1 MSSSGASGSVR
12 RERTPPM
19 TKFDGLTFKQGL
31 TQVGVP
37 SNQAEALSELIRDQ
51 VVANAATKED
61 LLDVEKSVNLHIDR
75 IEAVLIER
83 IDRGEERVRSELK
96 QLGQQMTIKLGSL
109 AVAAV
114 VIILSA
120 MALFV

>member
-1 MSSSGASGSVR
+1 
-12 RERTPPM
+12 M

-75 IEAVLIER
+75 IEGVLIER